1 MQSLSTFKKKGH
13 RLPPFNERSVKEFV
27 AIFNPPQKLTEREM
41 YLISKIHERLVALV
55 AGIYKGPL
63 QTKKR
68 TAAPKKKKMWT
79 KTVQRKC
86 TEVGTNK
93 QYKEMLKIIG
103 SQCNAS

>member
-1 MQSLSTFKKKGH
+1 MVLLLPYFWGSKQLQSLSTFKKKGH

-41 YLISKIHERLVALV
+41 YLISKIHKRLVALV

-68 TAAPKKKKMWT
+68 TAAPKKKK
-79 KTVQRKC
+79 KVAKDC
-86 TEVGTNK
+86 T
-93 QYKEMLKIIG
+93 KEMYRSG
-103 SQCNAS
+103 N

>member
-41 YLISKIHERLVALV
+41 YLISKIHKRLVTLV

-68 TAAPKKKKMWT
+68 TAAPIKKKSGQRLYKGNVQKWELISNT
-79 KTVQRKC
+79 KKC
-86 TEVGTNK
+86 
-93 QYKEMLKIIG
+93 
-103 SQCNAS
+103 